1 MLEISQ
7 ILSYAVALGIA
18 AAIPGPGITAL
29 VSRSVAS
36 GPVVAFAMLG
46 GLIMGDLV
54 YLSFAVFGLAF
65 IAKNFSI
72 LFIAIRWFSILYLLW
87 LAYSFWKAEQHDLSQ
102 STFTKKDM
110 ASAALSGL
118 TITLGNPKT
127 IAFYLALLPLVLNL
141 ENVGITSW
149 ATALV
154 PVTILVLLLVGG
166 AFILAA
172 LGVRRLLS
180 TETAQR
186 RLHRSAAVAMAAAAG
201 SMVLR
206 EF

>member
-1 MLEISQ
+1 MLDLTQ
-7 ILSYAVALGIA
+7 ILSYALALGIA

-36 GPVVAFAMLG
+36 GPIAAFAMLG
-46 GLIMGDLV
+46 GLIIGDLV

-65 IAKNFSI
+65 IASTFSP
-72 LFIAIRWFSILYLLW
+72 LFVAIRWFSILYLLW
-87 LAYSFWKAEQHDLSQ
+87 LAYSFWRAKQHDLSQ
-102 STFTKKDM
+102 SGSSRKGLT
-110 ASAALSGL
+110 SAALSGL

-127 IAFYLALLPLVLNL
+127 IAFYLALLPLVLDL
-141 ENVGITSW
+141 ENVGIASW

-166 AFILAA
+166 AFIIAA
-172 LGVRRLLS
+172 MGVRRVLS
-180 TETAQR
+180 TARAQK
-186 RLHRSAAVAMAAAAG
+186 RLHRGAAVAMAAAAG

-206 EF
+206 EY